1 MSVDVLIQSLPYLAR
16 GALQTVW
23 MALLT
28 IAVGTALGLLLGL
41 LATSRIHV
49 LRLLIDAYIF
59 ATRGIPVLVLMFIAY
74 YAFPA
79 VGYRISSYAAVTV
92 ALVFYAGA
100 FYTDI
105 VRGALQAVPRG
116 QTEAAKSLGMRRGAI
131 VFDILL
137 PQAVKSSV
145 TPWLNTS
152 IVMVKST
159 SYSAIVGGWE
169 LTYAAR
175 EIVERTLAT
184 FEIFGAVMVFYFL
197 MCYPLSLVS
206 RRIEKR
212 TAVVH

>member
-145 TPWLNTS
+145 PPWLNTS